1 MNPRSGASFEPSLS
15 AEQRAVEA
23 ELRAYATRVTSEP
36 AADFVDRVMAEVER
50 RPLPIA
56 ARGPRALTAG
66 LVSAAGT
73 RLRVAFAQ
81 VAGGPTVPRKV
92 RVQAAVT
99 LIVAAL
105 LITASAALAAEGAVS
120 VANWVSEPQAPAITS
135 QGPATSS
142 AGQEP
147 SIAAQPGGGY
157 GRTDHPNP
165 SDHPG
170 NKPSENPGNKPSRH
184 PNPSDHPGNKP
195 SENPGNK
202 PSENPGNK
210 PSSHP
215 NPSDHPGNGGK
226 S

>member
-1 MNPRSGASFEPSLS
+1 MNPRSGDSVVRSVS
-15 AEQRAVEA
+15 AQRQAVEA
-23 ELRAYATRVTSEP
+23 ELRAYATRATSEP
-36 AADFVDRVMAEVER
+36 SATFVDRVMAEVER
-50 RPLPIA
+50 RPLPIT
-56 ARGPRALTAG
+56 ARGRALATS

-120 VANWVSEPQAPAITS
+120 VANWVSEPQAPATTS
-135 QGPATSS
+135 QGPAMQAAS
-142 AGQEP
+142 QEP
-147 SIAAQPGGGY
+147 SIAAEPGGGY

-170 NKPSENPGNKPSRH
+170 NKPSENPGNKPSSH
-184 PNPSDHPGNKP
+184 PTPSDH
-195 SENPGNK
+195 PGNK

-215 NPSDHPGNGGK
+215 NPSDHPGNGGNP
-226 S
+226 